1 MRHFNGV
8 IVVFE
13 RQMVRYWRHKLRWL
27 VALVT
32 PLFFLLFL
40 SVGLKH
46 IQLPGIEENYLVF
59 SAPGI
64 ILMTVLFHSMFTGVE
79 LIFERQF
86 GFLKET
92 LIAPIPRWEA
102 ILGKVLGGAVIGLIQ
117 GILMTFVAI
126 LAGMPIISF
135 LGVIKAF
142 FFLFLTGMASTAI
155 GVAFAVKIHDTQ
167 GFVLIVNLVLFPLFF
182 LSGALF
188 PFTTAP
194 WWLKFLVQL
203 NPITYGV
210 EGTRAALTGIQQI
223 GFVNCALVLFFFTVV
238 VVWFSAKMF
247 ETVEE

>member
-1 MRHFNGV
+1 MRG
-8 IVVFE
+8 IITVFE
-13 RQMVRYWRHKLRWL
+13 RQMIRYWRHKLRWL

-46 IQLPGIEENYLVF
+46 INLPGIGENYLVF

-64 ILMTVLFHSMFTGVE
+64 ILMTVLFHSMFTGIE

-86 GFLKET
+86 GSLKET
-92 LIAPIPRWEA
+92 LIAPVPRWEV
-102 ILGKVLGGAVIGLIQ
+102 IFGKVLGGAVVGLGQ

-126 LAGMPIISF
+126 IAGMPIQSVT
-135 LGVIKAF
+135 GVFIAF
-142 FFLFLTGMASTAI
+142 GYLFLTGLAATSI

-188 PFTTAP
+188 PFSTAP
-194 WWLKFLVQL
+194 WWLQWLVQM

-223 GFVNCALVLFFFTVV
+223 GFTTSAIVLVVFTIAM
-238 VVWFSAKMF
+238 VWLAGKLF
-247 ETVEE
+247 ETVEG

>member
-1 MRHFNGV
+1 MDRFRGV

-13 RQMVRYWRHKLRWL
+13 RQMVRYWRHKLRWM

-46 IQLPGIEENYLVF
+46 IQLPGIGENYLVF

-64 ILMTVLFHSMFTGVE
+64 ILMTVLFHSMFTGIE

-102 ILGKVLGGAVIGLIQ
+102 IFGKVLGGAVVGLIQ

-126 LAGMPIISF
+126 LAGMPIISV
-135 LGVIKAF
+135 LGVFKAF
-142 FFLFLTGMASTAI
+142 FFLFLTGLASTAI

-167 GFVLIVNLVLFPLFF
+167 GFVLIVNLVLFPIFF

-188 PFTTAP
+188 PFSTAP

-210 EGTRAALTGIQQI
+210 EGVRGALTGIHQI
-223 GFVNCALVLFFFTVV
+223 DFITSASVLFVFTIVI
-238 VVWFSAKMF
+238 VWISAKMF
-247 ETVEE
+247 ETVEG

>member
-1 MRHFNGV
+1 MSNFRGV

-13 RQMVRYWRHKLRWL
+13 RQMIRYWRHKLRWM
-27 VALVT
+27 VSLVT

-46 IQLPGIEENYLVF
+46 IQLPGIGENYLVF

-64 ILMTVLFHSMFTGVE
+64 ILMTVLFHSIFTGIE
-79 LIFERQF
+79 MLFERQF

-92 LIAPIPRWEA
+92 LIAPVSRWEV

-126 LAGMPIISF
+126 LAGMPVISV
-135 LGVIKAF
+135 LGVFKAF
-142 FFLFLTGMASTAI
+142 FFLFLTGLASTAI

-167 GFVLIVNLVLFPLFF
+167 GFVLVINLVLFPIFF

-188 PFTTAP
+188 PFSTAP

-210 EGTRAALTGIQQI
+210 EGARGALTGIHQI
-223 GFVNCALVLFFFTVV
+223 GFVTSAIVLFLFTVV
-238 VVWFSAKMF
+238 MVWIAAKMF
-247 ETVEE
+247 ETVEG